1 VTFLTSMHEEWNTA
15 AKSNRH
21 RLTGR
26 EARERDLRRVS
37 DFHAALLG
45 MAGHDLRQP
54 LQVILS
60 THSWLSRRLTAP
72 AERERLEHGAQA
84 IMELIG
90 QLDHLVQAL
99 RLHERAG
106 GTRPVPVAL
115 EPLLIGIAK
124 EHADQAH
131 YRGIDLRTVPSQL
144 VVMSDEVL
152 LHGIL
157 RNLLRNA
164 LKYTARGGKVL
175 VGCRPAGPMLRIE
188 VHDTGGGIASDK
200 LVKMFDA
207 FQRCDSPCSD
217 GSGLGLFIVRCAA
230 DALGHRMKFG
240 QPTGPARAS
249 RSWSRSW
256 LARDLIAG
264 LAVHTSVDVPPS

>member
-1 VTFLTSMHEEWNTA
+1 
-15 AKSNRH
+15 
-21 RLTGR
+21 
-26 EARERDLRRVS
+26 
-37 DFHAALLG
+37 

-60 THSWLSRRLTAP
+60 THSWLSRRLIAP
-72 AERERLEHGAQA
+72 AERERLEYGAQA
-84 IMELIG
+84 IMELIS

-115 EPLLIGIAK
+115 EPLLVGIAK
-124 EHADQAH
+124 EHADQAR
-131 YRGIDLRTVPSQL
+131 YRGINLRMVPSQL

-164 LKYTARGGKVL
+164 LKYAARGGKVL
-175 VGCRPAGPMLRIE
+175 VGCRHAGPKLRIE

-200 LVKMFDA
+200 LIKIFDA
-207 FQRCDSPCSD
+207 FQRCDSPGSD
-217 GSGLGLFIVRCAA
+217 GLGLGLFIVRCAA
-230 DALGHRMKFG
+230 DALGHRIEVRSTEGAGSCFTIFVQKVASLGIDSRALDSDERRGAAFG
-240 QPTGPARAS
+240 SG
-249 RSWSRSW
+249 
-256 LARDLIAG
+256 
-264 LAVHTSVDVPPS
+264 H